1 VNSVPAIRRRKF
13 EPDPGERSAILSQAS
28 KIVSEGG
35 LGSLTVAHVLSRTQ
49 LGTRAFYRHFDSK
62 DALVSAMFLEMARI
76 ETRRL
81 RRRMAT
87 ARDPIGAVAA
97 WIDGRLDLAFNG
109 QIRSDLR
116 KMSLEANSQ
125 MFAAPELVN
134 PAYAEMLAPLVESLR
149 RGRELGV
156 FTITKPGSAALAIQG
171 AVWATIER
179 QWARGDHDIGE
190 TRELVQDFCLRGL
203 GVAPKAIAAA
213 LKYSSPESRE
223 RYLEKPNGSP

>member
-1 VNSVPAIRRRKF
+1 MRRRKA

-87 ARDPIGAVAA
+87 ARDPVRAVAA
-97 WIDGRLDLAFNG
+97 WIDGRLDLAFND

-125 MFAAPELVN
+125 MFAAPELVS
-134 PAYAEMLAPLVESLR
+134 PAYAEMLAPLVESLE

-156 FTITKPGSAALAIQG
+156 FTITKSGDEALAIHG
-171 AVWATIER
+171 VLWAITER
-179 QWARGDHDIGE
+179 QWARDNGDIGE
-190 TRELVQDFCLRGL
+190 MRELVQSFCLRGL
-203 GVAPKAIAAA
+203 GVTPKAIAAA
-213 LKYSSPESRE
+213 LKYSSSHNRE
-223 RYLEKPNGSP
+223 RPLEKPSGSPQVGCTG